1 MRRYGQQAR
10 LGRRGGLVIDVRD
23 EYVHDCATECPNGH
37 VMWSNVHLR
46 ATEIAVLVPI
56 PLESFGWGLP

>member
-1 MRRYGQQAR
+1 
-10 LGRRGGLVIDVRD
+10 VIDVRD